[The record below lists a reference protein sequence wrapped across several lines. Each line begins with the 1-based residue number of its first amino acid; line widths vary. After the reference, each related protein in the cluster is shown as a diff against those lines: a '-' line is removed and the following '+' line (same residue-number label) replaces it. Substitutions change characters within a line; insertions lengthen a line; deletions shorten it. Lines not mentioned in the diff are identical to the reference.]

1 MIKKIIIN
9 IIPKKILHFLFP
21 KKYKVKLPMFIEVF
35 DLYSNNKIYF
45 YLREDSFM
53 EKEIFNSGLYGNWEK
68 ESLKIWAYL
77 SKESSNIIDIGA
89 NTGIYSI
96 IAIKNNKKAQ
106 VIAVEPIDINHS
118 VLINNVKKN
127 KVKIITEKIALSD
140 KVGIAKM
147 FMLKDKL
154 NYMTSINDNRYDL
167 HPEIKGKS
175 EVVEVEVPIDTFE
188 NLFKR
193 NNLNS
198 IDLIKIDV
206 EGHEIEVLLSMT
218 AYIEKYKPNIIIEI
232 IGNENAKIIQNIFD
246 AFSYKYIAIDE
257 ENISKVVDGLWDNDH
272 HNFLLCNEKTVEKL
286 KIANLIL

>member
-1 MIKKIIIN
+1 
-9 IIPKKILHFLFP
+9 
-21 KKYKVKLPMFIEVF
+21 
-35 DLYSNNKIYF
+35 
-45 YLREDSFM
+45 M